1 MIREIPHIKK
11 YPSKTVLED
20 VSTRIGPATEDSW
33 TPFNGK
39 KDELHKQFRGE
50 AAHTFRIED
59 FISHNAN
66 LEFVPRKSKAKK
78 YVGGMEL
85 NEVDDS
91 LDTLESFMTET
102 GEHPKILQWFQ
113 NCCAAYRMHK
123 TSPFRHN
130 DKMYGNISVNNSDD
144 DSVMD
149 PRMFQVIEPMYSLGQ
164 EDYDNAL
171 KRLPFYVKA
180 IWQQSRLFWV
190 DLFSF
195 ARGYKILLD
204 NSNNGVITVRDWA
217 LVETYA
223 LDKHG
228 NHTKRFTHSTD
239 IKTPKYTDA
248 LQIFLQPDLHR
259 EVYGLIVSYLELCK
273 TLGIEI
279 TKQDPCPFN
288 NDNVSRLVSTYLPS
302 MEEYV
307 NYYGVV
313 DSEVIYAIKSS
324 NIFSKRK
331 IDIYQDRNLTITEN
345 KKYEFLR
352 LATDRL
358 EIIRE
363 TLSWRFDPYLAPV
376 IMGDFDHAKELIK
389 VYFKLVHGISDFDI
403 DSSVTVQGMFVYTA
417 GRPLELDA
425 TPFLSEDDELYNA
438 TVLVTAFGSIML
450 NLASNQLMKCMPY
463 EDAMGVLLDE
473 KYSTRRWIDI

>member
-1 MIREIPHIKK
+1 MIREVPHIRK
-11 YPSKTVLED
+11 YPCKTVLED
-20 VSTRIGPATEDSW
+20 VATRIGPATEESW

-39 KDELHKQFRGE
+39 KDELNKQFRGD

-85 NEVDDS
+85 NEVDET
-91 LDTLESFMTET
+91 LDTLESFMTES

-123 TSPFRHN
+123 TSPFRRG
-130 DKMYGNISVNNSDD
+130 DKMYGNISVASSDD
-144 DSVMD
+144 DSIMD
-149 PRMFQVIEPMYSLGQ
+149 PRMFQTIEPMYSLGQ

-171 KRLPFYVKA
+171 KRLPFYIKA
-180 IWQQSRLFWV
+180 IWQQSRLYWV

-195 ARGYKILLD
+195 ARGYKILMD

-259 EVYGLIVSYLELCK
+259 EVFGLIISYLELCK

-279 TKQDPCPFN
+279 ARQEPCPFN
-288 NDNVSRLVSTYLPS
+288 NDNVSKLVSTYLPS

-307 NYYGVV
+307 SYYGIV
-313 DSEVIYAIKSS
+313 DSEVIYAIRSS
-324 NIFSKRK
+324 NIFTKKK
-331 IDIYQDRNLTITEN
+331 IDIYQDRNLDITDN

-363 TLSWRFDPYLAPV
+363 TLAWRFDPYLAPV
-376 IMGDFDHAKELIK
+376 IMGDYDHAKNLVK
-389 VYFKLVHGISDFDI
+389 TYFKLIVGTDIPDI
-403 DSSVTVQGMFVYTA
+403 DSSISIKDMFVYTA

-425 TPFLSEDDELYNA
+425 TPFLAEDDELYNA

-450 NLASNQLMKCMPY
+450 NLASNQIMKCMSY

-473 KYSTRRWIDI
+473 KYSNRRWIDI

>member
-11 YPSKTVLED
+11 YPAKTVLED
-20 VSTRIGPATEDSW
+20 VATRIGPATEESW

-39 KDELHKQFRGE
+39 KDELNKQFRGE

-59 FISHNAN
+59 FMSHNAN
-66 LEFVPRKSKAKK
+66 LEFVPRKAKAKK

-85 NEVDDS
+85 NEVDDT
-91 LDTLESFMTET
+91 LETLESFMTDT

-123 TSPFRHN
+123 TSPFRHG
-130 DKMYGNISVNNSDD
+130 DKMYGNISVANSDD
-144 DSVMD
+144 DSIMD
-149 PRMFQVIEPMYSLGQ
+149 PRMFQVIEPMYTLGQ

-171 KRLPFYVKA
+171 KRLPFYIKA

-195 ARGYKILLD
+195 ARGYKILMD

-217 LVETYA
+217 LVETWA

-228 NHTKRFTHSTD
+228 NHTKKFTHSTD

-248 LQIFLQPDLHR
+248 LQIFLQPDLHK
-259 EVYGLIVSYLELCK
+259 EVFGLILSYLELCR

-279 TKQDPCPFN
+279 SRQEPCPFN
-288 NDNVSRLVSTYLPS
+288 NENVGRLVSTYLPS

-307 NYYGVV
+307 NYYGIV

-324 NIFSKRK
+324 NIFSKKK
-331 IDIYQDRNLTITEN
+331 IDIYQDRNLDIASN

-363 TLSWRFDPYLAPV
+363 TLSWRYDTYLAPV

-389 VYFKLVHGISDFDI
+389 TYFKLVVGITDFDI
-403 DSSVTVQGMFVYTA
+403 DSSVTVKDMFVYTA

-425 TPFLSEDDELYNA
+425 TPFLLEDDELYNA

-450 NLASNQLMKCMPY
+450 NLASNQIMKCMPY

-473 KYSTRRWIDI
+473 KYSNRRWIDI

>member
-1 MIREIPHIKK
+1 MIREVPHIKK
-11 YPSKTVLED
+11 YPAKTVLED
-20 VSTRIGPATEDSW
+20 VSTRIGPATEESW

-39 KDELHKQFRGE
+39 KDELNKQFRGD

-59 FISHNAN
+59 FISHNSN

-91 LDTLESFMTET
+91 LDTLESFMTES

-130 DKMYGNISVNNSDD
+130 DKMYGNISVTNSDD

-149 PRMFQVIEPMYSLGQ
+149 PRMFQVIEPMYTLGQ

-171 KRLPFYVKA
+171 KRLPFYIKA
-180 IWQQSRLFWV
+180 IWQQSRLYWV

-204 NSNNGVITVRDWA
+204 SSNNGVITVRDWA

-259 EVYGLIVSYLELCK
+259 EVFGLIVSYLELCR

-279 TKQDPCPFN
+279 EKQDPCPFN
-288 NDNVSRLVSTYLPS
+288 NDNVSRLISTYLPS

-307 NYYGVV
+307 NYYGIV

-324 NIFSKRK
+324 NIFSKKK
-331 IDIYQDRNLTITEN
+331 IDIYQDRNLDIADN

-363 TLSWRFDPYLAPV
+363 TLSWRFDANLAPV
-376 IMGDFDHAKELIK
+376 IMGDFDCAKELVK
-389 VYFKLVHGISDFDI
+389 TYFKLIYGQVVDI
-403 DSSVTVQGMFVYTA
+403 DSSITAKDMFVYTA

-438 TVLVTAFGSIML
+438 TVLVTVFGSIML
-450 NLASNQLMKCMPY
+450 NLASNQIMKCMPY
-463 EDAMGVLLDE
+463 KDAMEVLLDE
-473 KYSTRRWIDI
+473 KYSNRRWIDI